1 MVSIEFQNVIKR
13 FGEETV
19 IPHMNLTVQDKEF
32 LVLVGPSGCGKSTTL
47 NLIAG
52 LEYATEGKIL
62 FNGQDVTYKNPRERE
77 IAMVFQS
84 YALYPHLNTYENMA
98 FGLRLAKMDDDEI
111 DKRVREAADILQI
124 TELLDKKPKQ
134 MSGGQRQRVALGR
147 AIVRNP
153 SVFLLDEP
161 LSNLDAKLRVE
172 MRAEIIRLQK
182 RLATTL
188 CYVTHDQVEAMSMA
202 DRIVILDKGY
212 VMQVGSPFDVYY
224 YPENV
229 FVAGFIGSPQMNF
242 LKGKVVDGGKAIEFL
257 GTKLKILGK
266 KSEQA
271 AGYDG
276 KQVTVG
282 IRPEHLYLGRTESDT
297 VAEPSEEM
305 KEVLAGSITDE
316 NILIKAN
323 VLVVEHLGA
332 STHVMFEHEGERF
345 SVMMDGYVKAE
356 IDDEMLIRFY
366 ERSLHLF
373 DAETKKALVTKKHM
387 TGDK

>member
-1 MVSIEFQNVIKR
+1 MVSIEFQNVVKR

-19 IPHMNLTVQDKEF
+19 IPHMNLTVDDKEF

-62 FNGQDVTYKNPRERE
+62 FDGKDVTYMNPRERE

-153 SVFLLDEP
+153 TVFLLDEP

-172 MRAEIIRLQK
+172 MRAEMIRLQK

-224 YPENV
+224 YPENE

-242 LKGKVVDGGKAIEFL
+242 LKGNVVDGGKAIAFL
-257 GTKLKILGK
+257 DTKLNILGVK
-266 KSEQA
+266 AEKA
-271 AGYDG
+271 AAYDG
-276 KQVTVG
+276 KEVIVG
-282 IRPEHLYLGRTESDT
+282 IRPEHLYLGRTEADT

-316 NILIKAN
+316 NILIKAK

-345 SVMMDGYVKAE
+345 SVVMDGYVKAE
-356 IDDEMLIRFY
+356 IDDEMFVRFY

-373 DAETKKALVTKKHM
+373 DNETKKALVTKKHM
-387 TGDK
+387 KGDK